1 MTDFDA
7 IYRASKD
14 PWSVHTAWYEQRKRD
29 LVLASLAQPRYTAA
43 LELGCGIGQ
52 ITAPLAARCSVVHA
66 VDMSPTAIQRCR
78 VRLHAQGIANVA
90 LQVMTVPQ
98 AWPLPPGESVDLVIV
113 SELAYYLPPEPFE
126 QLLQQCFH
134 SLSGGGQWVM
144 CHYTPD
150 FDDRQQSTLAL
161 HEAVHRLDGLV
172 QCVAHE
178 DRQFRLDV
186 WHKTKEP
193 RS

>member
-1 MTDFDA
+1 MTDFDT
-7 IYRASKD
+7 IYRASED

-52 ITAPLAARCSVVHA
+52 LTAPLAARCHVVHA
-66 VDMSPTAIQRCR
+66 VDMSPTAIRRCR
-78 VRLHAQGIANVA
+78 ERLCAQGIANVG
-90 LQVMTVPQ
+90 LQVMTLPQ
-98 AWPLPPGESVDLVIV
+98 AWPLAPGETVDLVIV
-113 SELAYYLPPEPFE
+113 SELAYYFSPEPFQ
-126 QLLQQCFH
+126 QLLLHCFH
-134 SLSGGGQWVM
+134 SLSAGGQWVM

-172 QCVAHE
+172 
-178 DRQFRLDV
+178 RQADWRG
-186 WHKTKEP
+186 
-193 RS
+193 RSS